1 MESKQTQ
8 VDADLSAA
16 WEEENWDRKRTADCY
31 QTDGK
36 GIAKIQIRRFIL
48 LTSYCYPCPIILR
61 SLSGDHSQAENFL
74 KYSNKF
80 VCFYYSFEEGGD
92 VTEVEEGG
100 EVTEVEEGGEVTEA
114 TEVGASSGSDLGRQ
128 VDLTSSTRTKNPVC
142 YE

>member
-1 MESKQTQ
+1 M
-8 VDADLSAA
+8 
-16 WEEENWDRKRTADCY
+16 
-31 QTDGK
+31 
-36 GIAKIQIRRFIL
+36 
-48 LTSYCYPCPIILR
+48 LR
-61 SLSGDHSQAENFL
+61 SLSGDHSQAEKFV

-80 VCFYYSFEEGGD
+80 VCFYYSLEEGGEETEVEEAKE

-100 EVTEVEEGGEVTEA
+100 EVTEVEEAGEVTEVEECGEVTEA